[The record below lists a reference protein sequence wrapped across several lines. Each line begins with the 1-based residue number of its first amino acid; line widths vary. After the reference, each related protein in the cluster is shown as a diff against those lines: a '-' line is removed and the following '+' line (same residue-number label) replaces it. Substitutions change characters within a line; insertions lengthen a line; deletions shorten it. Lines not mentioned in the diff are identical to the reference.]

1 MSFKKFVMLVFG
13 GFFLIFMILMISTFS
28 DEGAYLLILQR
39 NSDVAKKRAA
49 ITQEMEDMEKV
60 KLSDIN
66 GDTMKKKKSDKS
78 VTNGTGVNLLLI
90 DSMTEG
96 YAKEMLNLF
105 RKSANGELSNYQAH
119 VGVTALCGIQSC
131 ETGWYSGS
139 HLLKSYLPYNNGK
152 VVWNEAYNGA
162 SASDMTLSKFDNTVV
177 SKIGANSIT
186 DGIDS
191 AYSQTVFQH
200 DNWSS
205 SGEKSSM
212 DGAGNSGRTEGDH
225 YYLPDVLAAN
235 DKLFKSALDTTGLG
249 SVDSSKLNDSFMASF
264 YALSHGRGSD
274 GVIRFTFGLGY
285 NQLSSDYVDTSAL
298 SEAKLIE
305 AYSYFSEFGN
315 DFKKIMKAS
324 TFYNSLGGTNNLR
337 YVVCCVAANTDGWF
351 ISSKAYNYCMN
362 NSDTVINIW
371 NGCYPNDQITDSD
384 QLSKKLQSSC
394 MNLKDAI
401 KSVNGVTVTDS
412 DTNNVYNTTNA
423 WDDSISYDWGAVYH
437 VSKDRCEAYKNKY
450 SDGSTPFLVQCYD
463 IVMCG
468 EAFGANVTGS
478 YVYAYMLY
486 EGGLADV
493 DPTNPDTYCGKLDK
507 ENTFVPSKSETS
519 WMGAWGIDT
528 SELTEDRLNLINTG
542 YNMTQCG
549 ATYAM
554 DAATMNAEFES
565 NITPTK
571 IDCSGFVSKV
581 TNNCGF
587 TFFKRQTVHY
597 WFYDNRY
604 TCIDPKDVKPGD
616 VMATLSFS
624 DSNADT
630 TATEENYNKQSSS
643 GVSGHVMFWL
653 AGAKDGSGSYVVM
666 DSNDTNN
673 QNGPKVRV
681 INYKYKELG
690 QASDKAY
697 DGKYYFFRL
706 NEMDAGNYKTHTQKY
721 K

>member
-1 MSFKKFVMLVFG
+1 M
-13 GFFLIFMILMISTFS
+13 
-28 DEGAYLLILQR
+28 
-39 NSDVAKKRAA
+39 
-49 ITQEMEDMEKV
+49 
-60 KLSDIN
+60 
-66 GDTMKKKKSDKS
+66 
-78 VTNGTGVNLLLI
+78 
-90 DSMTEG
+90 
-96 YAKEMLNLF
+96 
-105 RKSANGELSNYQAH
+105 
-119 VGVTALCGIQSC
+119 
-131 ETGWYSGS
+131 
-139 HLLKSYLPYNNGK
+139 
-152 VVWNEAYNGA
+152 
-162 SASDMTLSKFDNTVV
+162 
-177 SKIGANSIT
+177 
-186 DGIDS
+186 
-191 AYSQTVFQH
+191 
-200 DNWSS
+200 
-205 SGEKSSM
+205 
-212 DGAGNSGRTEGDH
+212 
-225 YYLPDVLAAN
+225 
-235 DKLFKSALDTTGLG
+235 
-249 SVDSSKLNDSFMASF
+249 
-264 YALSHGRGSD
+264 
-274 GVIRFTFGLGY
+274 
-285 NQLSSDYVDTSAL
+285 
-298 SEAKLIE
+298 IE

-412 DTNNVYNTTNA
+412 DTNSVYNTTNA
-423 WDDSISYDWGAVYH
+423 WDDSISYDWGTVYH

-666 DSNDTNN
+666 DSNDTSN

-681 INYKYKELG
+681 INYKYKEFG

-706 NEMDAGNYKTHTQKY
+706 NEMDVGNYKTHTQKY

>member
-1 MSFKKFVMLVFG
+1 MS
-13 GFFLIFMILMISTFS
+13 
-28 DEGAYLLILQR
+28 
-39 NSDVAKKRAA
+39 
-49 ITQEMEDMEKV
+49 
-60 KLSDIN
+60 
-66 GDTMKKKKSDKS
+66 
-78 VTNGTGVNLLLI
+78 
-90 DSMTEG
+90 
-96 YAKEMLNLF
+96 
-105 RKSANGELSNYQAH
+105 
-119 VGVTALCGIQSC
+119 
-131 ETGWYSGS
+131 
-139 HLLKSYLPYNNGK
+139 
-152 VVWNEAYNGA
+152 
-162 SASDMTLSKFDNTVV
+162 
-177 SKIGANSIT
+177 
-186 DGIDS
+186 
-191 AYSQTVFQH
+191 
-200 DNWSS
+200 
-205 SGEKSSM
+205 
-212 DGAGNSGRTEGDH
+212 
-225 YYLPDVLAAN
+225 
-235 DKLFKSALDTTGLG
+235 
-249 SVDSSKLNDSFMASF
+249 
-264 YALSHGRGSD
+264 
-274 GVIRFTFGLGY
+274 
-285 NQLSSDYVDTSAL
+285 
-298 SEAKLIE
+298 
-305 AYSYFSEFGN
+305 
-315 DFKKIMKAS
+315 
-324 TFYNSLGGTNNLR
+324 
-337 YVVCCVAANTDGWF
+337 
-351 ISSKAYNYCMN
+351 
-362 NSDTVINIW
+362 
-371 NGCYPNDQITDSD
+371 
-384 QLSKKLQSSC
+384 
-394 MNLKDAI
+394 
-401 KSVNGVTVTDS
+401 
-412 DTNNVYNTTNA
+412 TTNA

-507 ENTFVPSKSETS
+507 ENTFVPSKLETS
-519 WMGAWGIDT
+519 WMDAWGIDT

-542 YNMTQCG
+542 YNMTQSG

-571 IDCSGFVSKV
+571 IDCSGFVSKA

-604 TCIDPKDVKPGD
+604 SCIDPKDVKPGD
-616 VMATLSFS
+616 VMATLSFA

-653 AGAKDGSGSYVVM
+653 AGSKDGSGSYVVM
-666 DSNDTNN
+666 DSNDTSN

-681 INYKYKELG
+681 INYKYKEFG
-690 QASDKAY
+690 QAGDKAY

>member
-66 GDTMKKKKSDKS
+66 GDTTKKKSSNS

-90 DSMTEG
+90 DSLTEG
-96 YAKEMLNLF
+96 YAKEMLTLF
-105 RKSANGELSNYQAH
+105 KKSANGELSNYQAH
-119 VGVTALCGIQSC
+119 VGITALCGIQSC

-139 HLLKSYLPYNNGK
+139 HLLKSYLPYSNGK
-152 VVWNEAYNGA
+152 VIWNEAYNGA
-162 SASDMTLSKFDNTVV
+162 SAGDMTLSKFDNTVV
-177 SKIGANSIT
+177 SKIGVNSIT

-191 AYSQTVFQH
+191 NYSQTVFQH

-212 DGAGNSGRTEGDH
+212 NGAGNSGRTEGDH

-235 DKLFKSALDTTGLG
+235 DKLLKSALDTTGLG

-305 AYSYFSEFGN
+305 TYSYFSEFGN
-315 DFKKIMKAS
+315 DFKNTMKAS
-324 TFYNSLGGTNNLR
+324 TFYNALGGTNNLR

-371 NGCYPNDQITDSD
+371 NCCYPNDQISGSD

-412 DTNNVYNTTNA
+412 DTSSVYNTTNA

-519 WMGAWGIDT
+519 WMDAWGIDT

-542 YNMTQCG
+542 YNMTQSG

-571 IDCSGFVSKV
+571 IDCSGFVSKA

-604 TCIDPKDVKPGD
+604 SCIDPKDVKPGD
-616 VMATLSFS
+616 VMATLSFA

-653 AGAKDGSGSYVVM
+653 AGSKDGSGSYVVM
-666 DSNDTNN
+666 DSNDTSN

-681 INYKYKELG
+681 INYKYKEFG
-690 QASDKAY
+690 QAGDKAY